1 MTQVWTN
8 WAHQQVCVPS
18 VIEHPGNEEELRE
31 AVRAAAQRS
40 QTVRAVGSG
49 HSFTDCACTDGVM
62 IDMSAMQRTLEIDQA
77 GGLVTV
83 EGGIKLHALGG
94 PLAERGLALENQGD
108 IDRQSIT
115 GAIATATHGTGA
127 RLQNISARI
136 VGLRLV
142 TAAGEVLELTPESDL
157 DAYLAARVSIG
168 ALGVISAV
176 TIQCVPLYTLHRHD
190 GPVPL
195 DETLVRLDEL
205 VDTNDHFEFY
215 VFPYTSTA
223 ITRSTRR
230 SHDEPSP
237 PPQWRRYVQDQ
248 LIENN
253 VLSLICGAGRRMPR
267 LTPYLNRLMTAA
279 VSPTDVEDRP
289 YKVYA
294 STRSVRFTE
303 MEYAIPRAVAR
314 EAIERVLAL
323 VERRRLPI
331 LFPLEVRFAAG
342 DDAFLSTAYKRD
354 TCYIAVHQY
363 RGMEYETYFRGVERI
378 MDDYGGRP
386 HWGKRHYQTASTLR
400 ERYPDWDRF
409 QAVRTRLDPDGVFAN
424 DYTRRVLGDVAG

>member
-1 MTQVWTN
+1 M
-8 WAHQQVCVPS
+8 
-18 VIEHPGNEEELRE
+18 
-31 AVRAAAQRS
+31 
-40 QTVRAVGSG
+40 
-49 HSFTDCACTDGVM
+49 
-62 IDMSAMQRTLEIDQA
+62 
-77 GGLVTV
+77 
-83 EGGIKLHALGG
+83 
-94 PLAERGLALENQGD
+94 
-108 IDRQSIT
+108 
-115 GAIATATHGTGA
+115 
-127 RLQNISARI
+127 
-136 VGLRLV
+136 
-142 TAAGEVLELTPESDL
+142 
-157 DAYLAARVSIG
+157 
-168 ALGVISAV
+168 
-176 TIQCVPLYTLHRHD
+176 
-190 GPVPL
+190 PL
-195 DETLVRLDEL
+195 DETLVRLDER

-230 SHDEPSP
+230 SQDEPSP

-294 STRSVRFTE
+294 SKRSVRFTE